1 MGVGGYRS
9 LHVGLGGV
17 QQSSRA
23 SQASWLMAKGMAL
36 GPQSSVLKPRLRPE
50 PRHSAGPQEVVVL
63 MPS

>member
-1 MGVGGYRS
+1 MGVGGYHS
-9 LHVGLGGV
+9 LHMGLGGV

-36 GPQSSVLKPRLRPE
+36 GPQSSVLKPSLRPE
-50 PRHSAGPQEVVVL
+50 PQHSAGPQGVVVL